1 MVREPWFM
9 VHSDTIIFHYGE
21 IALKTGNRLF
31 FEKMLAGNLAQV
43 LKDSKL
49 GHVRLVRG
57 RLLADVTGET
67 DLELVKKTMP
77 FLFGVVYAS
86 PAVRTEPNMEAII
99 AVAVEMMKAAPEGS
113 FKADVM
119 RSDKNFALTSME
131 MNALL
136 GEKIIEATGRKV
148 KMRNPDIVC
157 AVELLE
163 NDAYVSVERWEGPG
177 GLPTGSQA
185 PILMMLSGGIDS
197 PVAALNLQRRGAAIL
212 GIHFHSY
219 PITTRASLE
228 KVKELAQVISKAQ
241 GGMTVFMVPFAAIQK
256 AAVKFAPPGLRVVL
270 YRRSMFRI
278 AEKIAQ
284 QEGILALA
292 TGESLGQVASQT
304 VENIAAVSD
313 AVHIPIL
320 RPLIGTNKEAIMA
333 EARVYGTFDIS
344 IRPHEDCCS
353 LFLPE
358 HPETRAK
365 IDVVRA
371 AEALIEGLADLESE
385 AIAGLDRM
393 TEKC

>member
-1 MVREPWFM
+1 M

-31 FEKMLAGNLAQV
+31 FEKMLVGNIGQV
-43 LKDSKL
+43 MKNTGL
-49 GHVRLVRG
+49 GPVRLVRG
-57 RLLADVTGET
+57 RLLAEVAAQT
-67 DLELVKKTMP
+67 DLDAVKKLMP
-77 FLFGVVYAS
+77 FLFGVVYAA
-86 PAVRTEPNMEAII
+86 PAARTAPQMENISAI
-99 AVAVEMMKAAPEGS
+99 AVAMMKNAPEGT
-113 FKADVM
+113 FKVDVM
-119 RSDKNFALTSME
+119 RSDKNFASTSME
-131 MNALL
+131 MNAAL

-148 KMRNPDIVC
+148 KMRDPNIVC

-163 NDAYVSVERWEGPG
+163 KDAYVSVERWEGPG

-197 PVAALNLQRRGAAIL
+197 PVAALRLERRGAAVF

-228 KVKELAQVISKAQ
+228 KVKELAQVISRAQ
-241 GGMTVFMVPFAAIQK
+241 GGMTVFMVPFADIQK
-256 AAVKFAPPGLRVVL
+256 ATVKFAPPGLRVVL

-278 AEKIAQ
+278 AERLANR
-284 QEGILALA
+284 EGILALA

-313 AVHIPIL
+313 AIHMPIL
-320 RPLIGTNKEAIMA
+320 RPLIGTNKEEIMA
-333 EARVYGTFDIS
+333 EARIYGTFDIS

-365 IDVVRA
+365 IEIVKT
-371 AEALIEGLADLESE
+371 AEASIEGLPDLESD
-385 AIAGLDRM
+385 AIAKLDKI

>member
-1 MVREPWFM
+1 M
-9 VHSDTIIFHYGE
+9 VHSDTIIFHYGD

-31 FEKMLAGNLAQV
+31 FEKMLVGNIGQV
-43 LKDSKL
+43 MKNTGL
-49 GHVRLVRG
+49 GPVRLVRG
-57 RLLADVTGET
+57 RLLAEVAAQT
-67 DLELVKKTMP
+67 DLDAVKKLMP
-77 FLFGVVYAS
+77 FLFGVVYAA
-86 PAVRTEPNMEAII
+86 PAARTAPQMENISAI
-99 AVAVEMMKAAPEGS
+99 AVAMMKNAPEGT
-113 FKADVM
+113 FKVDVM
-119 RSDKNFALTSME
+119 RSDKNFASTSME
-131 MNALL
+131 MNAAL

-148 KMRNPDIVC
+148 KMRDPNIVC

-163 NDAYVSVERWEGPG
+163 KDAYVSVERWEGPG

-197 PVAALNLQRRGAAIL
+197 PVAALRLERRGAAVF

-228 KVKELAQVISKAQ
+228 KVKELAQVISRAQ
-241 GGMTVFMVPFAAIQK
+241 GGMTVFMVPFADIQK
-256 AAVKFAPPGLRVVL
+256 ATVKFAPPGLRVVL

-278 AEKIAQ
+278 AERLANR
-284 QEGILALA
+284 EGILALA

-313 AVHIPIL
+313 AIHMPIL
-320 RPLIGTNKEAIMA
+320 RPLIGTNKEEIMA
-333 EARVYGTFDIS
+333 EARIYGTFDIS

-353 LFLPE
+353 LFLTE

-365 IDVVRA
+365 IEIVRA
-371 AEALIEGLADLESE
+371 AEESIEGLPDLESD
-385 AIAGLDRM
+385 AIAKLDKI

>member
-1 MVREPWFM
+1 MHKPNTV
-9 VHSDTIIFHYGE
+9 IFHYGE

-31 FEKMLAGNLAQV
+31 FEKMLVGNISQV
-43 LKDSKL
+43 MKNTGL

-57 RLLADVTGET
+57 RLLAEVTAAT
-67 DLELVKKTMP
+67 DLEAVKKLVP
-77 FLFGVVYAS
+77 FLFGVVYAA
-86 PAVRTEPNMEAII
+86 PAVRTEPQMDAIA
-99 AVAVEMMKAAPEGS
+99 AVAVAMMKNAPEGT
-113 FKADVM
+113 FKVDVL
-119 RSDKNFALTSME
+119 RSDKNFASTSMA
-131 MNALL
+131 MNAAL
-136 GEKIIEATGRKV
+136 GEKIIDATGRKV
-148 KMRNPDIVC
+148 KMRDPGVIC

-163 NDAYVSVERWEGPG
+163 NDAYVSVERFEGPG

-185 PILMMLSGGIDS
+185 PLLMMLSGGIDS
-197 PVAALNLQRRGAAIL
+197 PVAALRLQRRGAAIF

-228 KVKELAQVISKAQ
+228 KVKELSQVISRAQ
-241 GGMTVFMVPFAAIQK
+241 GGMTVFMVPFADIQK
-256 AAVKFAPPGLRVVL
+256 ATVKFAPPGLRVVL
-270 YRRSMFRI
+270 YRRSMFRL
-278 AEKIAQ
+278 AERLAR

-313 AVHIPIL
+313 AVHMPIL
-320 RPLIGTNKEAIMA
+320 RPLIGTNKEEIMA

-365 IDVVRA
+365 IEIVQA
-371 AEALIEGLADLESE
+371 AEAAIEGLAALETE
-385 AIAGLDRM
+385 AIAKLDKI